1 MSEGGGGSTKASS
14 MTAVGSAGGVGGEHC
29 PGMGSGGRLVNS
41 TSDDPGETMPS
52 VVLSSVAEL
61 CLRSSAE
68 AGNDD
73 KDSWLSRV
81 ALVCAHE
88 LSELVD

>member
-1 MSEGGGGSTKASS
+1 
-14 MTAVGSAGGVGGEHC
+14 MTAVGSAGGVGGENC
-29 PGMGSGGRLVNS
+29 PGMGSGGRLVSS
-41 TSDDPGETMPS
+41 TSDGLGDAWPS
-52 VVLSSVAEL
+52 TSGFMLSSVAEL
-61 CLRSSAE
+61 SLRSRAD

-73 KDSWLSRV
+73 NDSWLSLV

>member
-1 MSEGGGGSTKASS
+1 
-14 MTAVGSAGGVGGEHC
+14 MTAVGSAGGVGGENW
-29 PGMGSGGRLVNS
+29 PGIGSGGRLVNS
-41 TSDDPGETMPS
+41 TSDGLGEALSSSCLLM
-52 VVLSSVAEL
+52 LSSVAEL
-61 CLRSSAE
+61 SLRSRAD

>member
-1 MSEGGGGSTKASS
+1 VS
-14 MTAVGSAGGVGGEHC
+14 
-29 PGMGSGGRLVNS
+29 S
-41 TSDDPGETMPS
+41 TSDGLGEALS
-52 VVLSSVAEL
+52 SSCLLVLSSVAEL
-61 CLRSSAE
+61 SLRSRAE